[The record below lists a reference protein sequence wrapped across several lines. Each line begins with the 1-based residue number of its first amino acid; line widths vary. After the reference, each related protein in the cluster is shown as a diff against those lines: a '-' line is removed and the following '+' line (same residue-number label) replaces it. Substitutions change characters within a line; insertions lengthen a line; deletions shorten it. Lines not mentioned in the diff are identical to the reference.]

1 MIRFSRRAGAVLGLA
16 WQKAKSYQ
24 LDYIGS
30 EHLLAGILEEGGLA
44 ASLLN
49 EAGLTSELVDKNL
62 TSLAQR
68 EPVEQEEPEDLDGNM
83 LVNMMTPR
91 TKQVINLA
99 AREAQARRSNVIE
112 PEYLLLALLREGQ
125 SVAVRIM
132 QAAGISIR
140 ELYQAVSQILATREE
155 PLSPESEAAGGGMP
169 GMSEVGGGMPGAAS
183 GKNGRSKTPTLDKF
197 SRDLTA
203 MAREGKFDPII
214 GRNEEIIRAE
224 QILCRRTKNNPVL
237 IGEPGVG
244 KTAIAEGIA
253 QKIVSGDVPSLLQG
267 KRLVSLDLT
276 GMLAGAK
283 YRGEFEERLKKGI
296 DEAIAEGDIIL
307 FIDELHTIVGAG
319 ASEGSIDASN
329 ILKPMLAR
337 GEMQVIGATTINEYR
352 KYIEKDAALERR
364 FQPIMVEEPSEEDA
378 VQILLGL
385 RPHYEDHHQVRISDE
400 AIEEAVKLS
409 TRYIQDRF
417 LPDKAIDLID
427 EAAAK
432 LRLSHSPDLSQLKQ
446 SESELMQ
453 VLEEKQKAVAAEKFE
468 EAAELKERE
477 DKLKE
482 QLETLKSKPA
492 ATERKDW
499 PVLHADLIAGIV
511 SSWTKIPV
519 TRLTETE
526 QEKLKN
532 LEAELSKR
540 VIGQQE
546 AVTEV
551 AKAIRRG
558 RLGLK
563 DPNRPTGNF
572 IFLGTTGVGKTELAK
587 VLAEVMFGS
596 ENAMIR
602 LDMSEYMEK
611 FDVSKLI
618 GSPPGYV
625 GYEEGGQLTEKVR
638 RQPYSV
644 ILFDEIEKAHPDV
657 FNALLQILED
667 GRLTD
672 SQGRTVNF
680 RNTIVIMTSNIGARL
695 LTTSAGRRI
704 GFGMATDDNDEAE
717 QAAPMY
723 GGKTYE
729 EAKELVMDELRKT
742 FQPEFI
748 NRVDSIVFFQ
758 MLDQDAMEKIVDIM
772 LANLVARIA
781 DLGIRTEV
789 TPAARKWL
797 ATKGYKPEYGA
808 RPLRRLIQSVVE
820 DNFSEALLDGV
831 VQAGDVAEVDVADDN
846 IVIRR
851 LNQRAEPEV
860 EDKPG
865 KAVETA
871 EAEVDAAETETDK
884 ADAAVT
890 ESEDATAE
898 KKEDTAAGSET
909 EA

>member
-1 MIRFSRRAGAVLGLA
+1 MMISFSRRAGIVLAFALRKS
-16 WQKAKSYQ
+16 KAYG

-30 EHLLAGILEEGGLA
+30 EQILAGIMEEDGLA
-44 ASLLN
+44 ASVLK
-49 EAGLTSELVDKNL
+49 EAGLNAEQIEMN
-62 TSLAQR
+62 LAQLAQK
-68 EPVEQEEPEDLDGNM
+68 EPVDQEIPEDLDGSA

-91 TKQVINLA
+91 TRQIINLA

-112 PEYLLLALLREGQ
+112 PEYLLLAILREGA
-125 SVAVRIM
+125 SVAVRIIKS
-132 QAAGISIR
+132 AGINNR
-140 ELYQAVSQILATREE
+140 ELYQSISQLLAQREE
-155 PLSPESEAAGGGMP
+155 PLSSDAGDDLAGAP
-169 GMSEVGGGMPGAAS
+169 GMSGSAGLQAKEA
-183 GKNGRSKTPTLDKF
+183 SKTPTLDKF
-197 SRDLTA
+197 SRDLTE
-203 MAREGKFDPII
+203 MARAGKFDPII
-214 GRNEEIIRAE
+214 GRNEEINRVE

-244 KTAIAEGIA
+244 KTAIAEGLA
-253 QKIVSGDVPSLLQG
+253 QKIISGDAPSLLAG
-267 KRLVSLDLT
+267 KRLVSIDLT

-296 DEAIAEGDIIL
+296 DEAAAEGNVLL

-337 GEMQVIGATTINEYR
+337 GEMQVIGATTIDEYR
-352 KYIEKDAALERR
+352 KHIEKDAALERR
-364 FQPIMVEEPSEEDA
+364 FQPVMIDEPSEEDS
-378 VQILLGL
+378 VQILFGL
-385 RPHYEDHHQVRISDE
+385 RPHYEEHHQVRISDE

-432 LRLSHSPDLSQLKQ
+432 LRLSQTPDLSDLK
-446 SESELMQ
+446 EAEAEL
-453 VLEEKQKAVAAEKFE
+453 LNLLDSKQKAVDEEKFE
-468 EAAELKERE
+468 EAAELKQQE
-477 DKLKE
+477 DELKE
-482 QLETLKSKPA
+482 KLEELKSEAPV
-492 ATERKDW
+492 KDKSEW
-499 PVLHADLIAGIV
+499 PVLHGDLIASIV
-511 SSWTKIPV
+511 SSWTGIPV
-519 TRLTETE
+519 TRLTESE

-540 VIGQQE
+540 VIGQPE
-546 AVTEV
+546 AVNEV

-563 DPNRPTGNF
+563 DPGRPTGSF

-587 VLAEVMFGS
+587 ALAEVMFGS
-596 ENAMIR
+596 ENNMIR

-625 GYEEGGQLTEKVR
+625 GYDEGGQLTEKVR

-644 ILFDEIEKAHPDV
+644 VLFDEIEKAHPDV

-667 GRLTD
+667 GRMTD

-680 RNTIVIMTSNIGARL
+680 RNTIVIMTSNIGARI
-695 LTTSAGRRI
+695 LTGSTGRRI
-704 GFGMATDDNDEAE
+704 GFDLKEGEGEE
-717 QAAPMY
+717 QTPMY
-723 GGKTYE
+723 GGKSYE

-748 NRVDSIVFFQ
+748 NRVDSIIFFH
-758 MLDQDAMEKIVDIM
+758 MLGEEAMEKIVDIM
-772 LANLVARIA
+772 LANLIARIA
-781 DLGIRTEV
+781 DLGIHTQIS
-789 TPAARKWL
+789 PAARKWL
-797 ATKGYKPEYGA
+797 AEKGYKPEYGA

-831 VQAGDVAEVDVADDN
+831 VKAGEAAEIDVEEEK
-846 IVIRR
+846 IVVRR
-851 LNQRAEPEV
+851 LNQAQV
-860 EDKPG
+860 DKEDLPQAK
-865 KAVETA
+865 
-871 EAEVDAAETETDK
+871 EAEQ
-884 ADAAVT
+884 
-890 ESEDATAE
+890 
-898 KKEDTAAGSET
+898 GSD
-909 EA
+909 

>member
-1 MIRFSRRAGAVLGLA
+1 MMIRFSRRAGAVLGLA

-563 DPNRPTGNF
+563 DPNRPTGSF

-831 VQAGDVAEVDVADDN
+831 VQSGDVAEVDVADDN

-884 ADAAVT
+884 ADAAETVPTEPT
-890 ESEDATAE
+890 ESDEGAQD
-898 KKEDTAAGSET
+898 
-909 EA
+909 

>member
-1 MIRFSRRAGAVLGLA
+1 MIRFSRRAGTVLGFA

-49 EAGLTSELVDKNL
+49 EAGLTSELVDNNL

-68 EPVEQEEPEDLDGNM
+68 EPVEQETPEDLDGNM
-83 LVNMMTPR
+83 LINMMTPR

-112 PEYLLLALLREGQ
+112 PEYLLLGVLREGQ

-132 QAAGISIR
+132 QAAGISSR

-155 PLSPESEAAGGGMP
+155 PLSPESEAEAAGSAMPGAGGGMA
-169 GMSEVGGGMPGAAS
+169 GAGTAGAVS
-183 GKNGRSKTPTLDKF
+183 GQGGRSKTPTLDKF

-283 YRGEFEERLKKGI
+283 YRGEFEDRLKKGI

-337 GEMQVIGATTINEYR
+337 GEMQVIGATTIDEYR
-352 KYIEKDAALERR
+352 KHIEKDAALERR
-364 FQPIMVEEPSEEDA
+364 FQPIIVEEPSEEDA

-453 VLEEKQKAVAAEKFE
+453 VLEEKQKAVDAENFE
-468 EAAELKERE
+468 AAAELKERE

-482 QLETLKSKPA
+482 QLEALKSKPA
-492 ATERKDW
+492 ASERKDW
-499 PVLHADLIAGIV
+499 PVLHGDLIAGIV

-526 QEKLKN
+526 QEKLRN
-532 LEAELSKR
+532 LEAELGKR

-563 DPNRPTGNF
+563 DPNRPTGSF

-704 GFGMATDDNDEAE
+704 GFGMAAEDGNEAE
-717 QAAPMY
+717 QQAEPVY

-729 EAKELVMDELRKT
+729 EAKELVLDEMRKT

-748 NRVDSIVFFQ
+748 NRVDSIVFFH
-758 MLDQDAMEKIVDIM
+758 MLDQDAMEKIVDLM

-781 DLGIRTEV
+781 DLGIRTEI

-797 ATKGYKPEYGA
+797 AANGYKPEYGA

-831 VQAGDVAEVDVADDN
+831 VQSGDVAEVDVEDDK
-846 IVIRR
+846 IVVRR
-851 LNQRAEPEV
+851 LNQRAEPE
-860 EDKPG
+860 
-865 KAVETA
+865 A
-871 EAEVDAAETETDK
+871 EAEEVDAT
-884 ADAAVT
+884 VT
-890 ESEDATAE
+890 ESEDA
-898 KKEDTAAGSET
+898 AAGGSVPDEAADSAT
-909 EA
+909 EAGTEPEA

>member
-1 MIRFSRRAGAVLGLA
+1 MMIRFSRRAGAVLGLA

-253 QKIVSGDVPSLLQG
+253 QKIVSGDVPSFLQG

-563 DPNRPTGNF
+563 DPNRPTGSF

-831 VQAGDVAEVDVADDN
+831 VQSGDVAEVDVADDN

-884 ADAAVT
+884 ADAAETVPTEPT
-890 ESEDATAE
+890 ESDEGAQD
-898 KKEDTAAGSET
+898 
-909 EA
+909 

>member
-1 MIRFSRRAGAVLGLA
+1 MLGLA

-169 GMSEVGGGMPGAAS
+169 GMSGAGGGMPGTAS
-183 GKNGRSKTPTLDKF
+183 GKTGHSKTPTLDKF

-364 FQPIMVEEPSEEDA
+364 FQPIIVEEPSEEDA

-563 DPNRPTGNF
+563 DPNRPTGSF

-704 GFGMATDDNDEAE
+704 GFGMAADDGDEAE

-748 NRVDSIVFFQ
+748 NRVDSIVFFH

-831 VQAGDVAEVDVADDN
+831 VQSGDVAEVDVEDDK

-851 LNQRAEPEV
+851 LNQRAE
-860 EDKPG
+860 
-865 KAVETA
+865 A
-871 EAEVDAAETETDK
+871 EAETETENV
-884 ADAAVT
+884 ADAAAGKT
-890 ESEDATAE
+890 EKAVAE
-898 KKEDTAAGSET
+898 KKDDAAAEAAET
-909 EA
+909 VPTEPTESDEGAQD

>member
-1 MIRFSRRAGAVLGLA
+1 VLGLA

-169 GMSEVGGGMPGAAS
+169 GMSGAGGGMPGTAS
-183 GKNGRSKTPTLDKF
+183 GKTGHSKTPTLDKF

-364 FQPIMVEEPSEEDA
+364 FQPIIVEEPSEEDA

-563 DPNRPTGNF
+563 DPNRPTGSF

-704 GFGMATDDNDEAE
+704 GFGMAADDGDEAE

-748 NRVDSIVFFQ
+748 NRVDSIVFFH

-831 VQAGDVAEVDVADDN
+831 VQSGDVAEVDVEDDK

-851 LNQRAEPEV
+851 LNQRAE
-860 EDKPG
+860 
-865 KAVETA
+865 A
-871 EAEVDAAETETDK
+871 EAETETENV
-884 ADAAVT
+884 ADAAAGKT
-890 ESEDATAE
+890 EKAVAE
-898 KKEDTAAGSET
+898 KKDDAAAEAAET
-909 EA
+909 VPTEPTESDEGAQD

>member
-1 MIRFSRRAGAVLGLA
+1 MLGLA

-169 GMSEVGGGMPGAAS
+169 GMSGAGGGMPGTAS
-183 GKNGRSKTPTLDKF
+183 DKTGHSKTPTLDKF

-482 QLETLKSKPA
+482 QLEALKSKPA

-563 DPNRPTGNF
+563 DPNRPTGSF

-704 GFGMATDDNDEAE
+704 GFGMAADDSDEAE

-748 NRVDSIVFFQ
+748 NRVDSIVFFH

-772 LANLVARIA
+772 LADLVARIA

-831 VQAGDVAEVDVADDN
+831 VQSGDVAEVDVEDDK

-851 LNQRAEPEV
+851 LNQRAE
-860 EDKPG
+860 
-865 KAVETA
+865 A
-871 EAEVDAAETETDK
+871 EAETENVADAAAGKTEKAVAEKKDDAAAEAAETVPTEP
-884 ADAAVT
+884 T
-890 ESEDATAE
+890 ESDEGAQD
-898 KKEDTAAGSET
+898 
-909 EA
+909 